1 MVTVNTAA
9 STGDV
14 VKRNR
19 FWWGRMALCVT
30 RCTRAGT
37 PVVGCPQQQFLGM
50 VNFYRRFLP
59 GIARTLQPLTDALRS
74 ANVSTFGSG
83 STEP

>member
-30 RCTRAGT
+30 RCTRTGT
-37 PVVGCPQQQFLGM
+37 PVVGCPQFHLFRSADKIYEDEA
-50 VNFYRRFLP
+50 VVHLVLP
-59 GIARTLQPLTDALRS
+59 PNSCNVTART
-74 ANVSTFGSG
+74 F
-83 STEP
+83 